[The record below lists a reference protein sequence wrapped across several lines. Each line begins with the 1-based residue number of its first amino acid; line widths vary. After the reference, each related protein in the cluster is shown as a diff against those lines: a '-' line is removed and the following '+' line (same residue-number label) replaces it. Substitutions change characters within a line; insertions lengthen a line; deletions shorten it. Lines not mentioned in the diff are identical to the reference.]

1 LKDLDR
7 KPPTWGQKAERMKRA
22 DNYIGTGTETP
33 LMPEIAKD
41 LPAEAA
47 PDALNIV
54 IDAVNSSLEGM
65 IITDLDGKI
74 RFANAAFCKM
84 FEYSSTQVMGKH
96 AIDLFVGKEIRNFA
110 DLITIVDISK
120 DDTVELTVKSG
131 ENRKFVVEVAAS
143 SVTSGSGDVV
153 GRMASFV
160 DITRRKEIE
169 AEKDSLIIKLHDALR
184 RIRTLRGII
193 PICAACK
200 KIRDDQG
207 IWNQIESYIR
217 DHSDADFSHS
227 ICPECSRKLY
237 PEIHQ

>member
-1 LKDLDR
+1 
-7 KPPTWGQKAERMKRA
+7 MKHP
-22 DNYIGTGTETP
+22 DHHIGIVAETP
-33 LMPEIAKD
+33 LMPEIVKD
-41 LPAEAA
+41 VPADVA
-47 PDALNIV
+47 PDALSIV
-54 IDAVNSSLEGM
+54 IDAVNSSVAGL

-74 RFANAAFCKM
+74 RFANSAFCKM
-84 FEYSSTQVMGKH
+84 FEYSIAQIMGKQ
-96 AIDLFVGKEIRNFA
+96 AMDLFAGKEIRNFA
-110 DLITIVDISK
+110 DLITIIDISK
-120 DDTVELTVKSG
+120 DDTVELTVKSS

-143 SVTSGSGDVV
+143 SVTSSSGAVA

-169 AEKDSLIIKLHDALR
+169 AEKDNLIRKLHDALK

-227 ICPECSRKLY
+227 ICPECSKKLY

>member
-1 LKDLDR
+1 
-7 KPPTWGQKAERMKRA
+7 MKNP
-22 DNYIGTGTETP
+22 DNYIGTGAEKP
-33 LMPEIAKD
+33 LMPKIAKV

-47 PDALNIV
+47 QDALSIV
-54 IDAVNSSLEGM
+54 IDAVNSSVGGL
-65 IITDLDGKI
+65 IITDLEGKI

-84 FEYSSTQVMGKH
+84 FEYSPTQIMDKY
-96 AIDLFVGKEIRNFA
+96 AMDLFTGKEIRNFA
-110 DLITIVDISK
+110 DLITIIDISK
-120 DDTVELTVKSG
+120 DDTVELIVRSG
-131 ENRKFVVEVAAS
+131 ENRNFHVEVAAS
-143 SVTSGSGDVV
+143 SVTSGSGAVV

-169 AEKDSLIIKLHDALR
+169 AEKDNLILRLHDALK

-207 IWNQIESYIR
+207 IWNQIETYIR

-227 ICPECSRKLY
+227 ICPECSKKLY
-237 PEIHQ
+237 PEFHQ

>member
-1 LKDLDR
+1 
-7 KPPTWGQKAERMKRA
+7 MKNT
-22 DNYIGTGTETP
+22 DYHIGMVAETP
-33 LMPEIAKD
+33 LMPEIIKD
-41 LPAEAA
+41 APAEAA
-47 PDALNIV
+47 QDALSIV
-54 IDAVNSSLEGM
+54 FDAVNSAVSGL

-74 RFANAAFCKM
+74 RFANTAFCKM
-84 FEYSSTQVMGKH
+84 FEYSSAQVIGKQ
-96 AIDLFVGKEIRNFA
+96 AMDLFVGKEIRNFA
-110 DLITIVDISK
+110 DLITIIDISK
-120 DDTVELTVKSG
+120 DDMVELTVRCG

-143 SVTSGSGDVV
+143 SVTSSSGAVV

-160 DITRRKEIE
+160 DITRRKEVE
-169 AEKDSLIIKLHDALR
+169 AEKDNLISKLHDALR

-227 ICPECSRKLY
+227 ICPECSKKLY
-237 PEIHQ
+237 NI

>member
-1 LKDLDR
+1 
-7 KPPTWGQKAERMKRA
+7 MKNP
-22 DNYIGTGTETP
+22 DSHIGTDAKTP
-33 LMPEIAKD
+33 LMPEIVKNVPTD
-41 LPAEAA
+41 AA
-47 PDALNIV
+47 PDALSIV
-54 IDAVNSSLEGM
+54 IDAVNSSVAGL

-74 RFANAAFCKM
+74 RFANTAFCKM
-84 FEYSSTQVMGKH
+84 FEYSIDQVMGKQ
-96 AIDLFVGKEIRNFA
+96 AMDLFAGKEIRNFA
-110 DLITIVDISK
+110 DLITIIDISK

-143 SVTSGSGDVV
+143 NVTSRSGAVA

-169 AEKDSLIIKLHDALR
+169 AEKDNLIGKLHDALR

-227 ICPECSRKLY
+227 ICPECSKRLY

>member
-1 LKDLDR
+1 MKHPDNQI
-7 KPPTWGQKAERMKRA
+7 GMVAEK
-22 DNYIGTGTETP
+22 P
-33 LMPEIAKD
+33 LMPEIVKD
-41 LPAEAA
+41 VPLETA
-47 PDALNIV
+47 PDALSVV
-54 IDAVNSSLEGM
+54 IDAVNSSVAGL

-74 RFANAAFCKM
+74 RFANTVFCKM
-84 FEYSSTQVMGKH
+84 FEYSIAQIMGKQ
-96 AIDLFVGKEIRNFA
+96 AMDLFAGKEIRNFA
-110 DLITIVDISK
+110 DLITIIDISK
-120 DDTVELTVKSG
+120 DDTVELTVKSS

-143 SVTSGSGDVV
+143 SVTSSSGAVA

-169 AEKDSLIIKLHDALR
+169 AEKDNLISKLHDALR

-227 ICPECSRKLY
+227 ICPECSKKLY
-237 PEIHQ
+237 PEIDQ